1 MIGPRPGIKIFLLL
15 QGDGRLPSL
24 LLIDYFF
31 GLLMLMLY
39 VLFVLFVDFVA
50 FQVFHLEAC
59 SVADSFAHLIIVLI
73 NPNGFFLKLNCSL
86 LHGH

>member
-1 MIGPRPGIKIFLLL
+1 
-15 QGDGRLPSL
+15 
-24 LLIDYFF
+24 
-31 GLLMLMLY
+31 MLMLY

-50 FQVFHLEAC
+50 FQVFYLEASC
-59 SVADSFAHLIIVLI
+59 MADSFAYLIIVLI